1 MGLASDNVT
10 SLASVPPAG
19 EVDDC
24 GALYPGFKF
33 LALLFNHTMRMM
45 MMTIVTTSST
55 ASNEYR
61 LHYTH
66 EVVTWIYTKPL
77 SGCSVTSLYHMHRS
91 HRDQRN
97 QNALFINNSYR
108 SD

>member
-1 MGLASDNVT
+1 MGLASDNVP

-19 EVDDC
+19 DVDDC

-45 MMTIVTTSST
+45 MTIVTTSST
-55 ASNEYR
+55 ASNAYR

-66 EVVTWIYTKPL
+66 EVV
-77 SGCSVTSLYHMHRS
+77 
-91 HRDQRN
+91 
-97 QNALFINNSYR
+97 
-108 SD
+108 